1 MNINT
6 AKKIGRN
13 RLLRW
18 ILLMVGLFAI
28 IALTGM
34 NVFSLYDIRERV
46 TESESERQLKKAE
59 ELTAL
64 VQSKIYDPFT
74 KPLNI
79 DDQTEASLENN
90 GEISK
95 TLEKI
100 FIDLAD
106 NPYTSS
112 IYYTP
117 ASKDPCE
124 TGTSIYYFNQSDMKM
139 ETTGDYSSLVC
150 DGVGLIRSATRIQ
163 INNFDLRWRSMIEF
177 DAHRSMNIG
186 LINLTENRVIG
197 YFTFI
202 LDQEAI
208 VNKLI
213 APLIYEYF
221 GGIENDGT
229 IVWLHDHRRD
239 IVLASNNSSVDFS
252 VDLVDNRVRFPR
264 FFGDWIIKV
273 AFLNPPITSAYQDT
287 FRKNIIVLGFA
298 VLFLVGS
305 LLFMF
310 YTAQKERE
318 LSMRQA
324 GFLANVTHELKTPLA
339 VMQAAGENIS
349 DGRVTEPVRLKK
361 YGAHI
366 YDESIRLRKM
376 IEKLLDV
383 AKYDAGQTLINKT
396 HQDLKVLIDNYLA
409 ENEEFILE
417 KGFELDYNSE
427 QETDFNVLVDID
439 SIETILSNLFENAI
453 KYSFE
458 TKKIAIKLFKDES
471 QIKLSIRDHGVGI
484 RKNELKNIFKKFYR
498 VEETLVAKTKG
509 HGLGLSI
516 VRNLVLLN
524 GGDIHVESEYG
535 VGTTFVL
542 SFPKL
547 NTQEI

>member
-1 MNINT
+1 MNFIKV
-6 AKKIGRN
+6 KKIGRN

-18 ILLMVGLFAI
+18 VLLMLGLIAI

-59 ELTAL
+59 EITTL
-64 VQSKIYDPFT
+64 VQGEIYEPFN
-74 KPLNI
+74 KLLNI
-79 DDQTEASLENN
+79 DNKAEASLEDE
-90 GEISK
+90 GELSK

-100 FIDLAD
+100 FTNLAD
-106 NPYTSS
+106 NPYTSA

-117 ASKDPCE
+117 AAKDPCE
-124 TGTSIYYFNQSDMKM
+124 IGTSIIYFDQEVRKM
-139 ETTGDYSSLVC
+139 ETTDDYTSLVC

-202 LDQEAI
+202 LNQEAI
-208 VNKLI
+208 VNNLI
-213 APLIYEYF
+213 APLINQYF
-221 GGIENDGT
+221 GGEENKGT
-229 IVWLHDHRRD
+229 VVWLHDHRKD
-239 IVLASNNSSVDFS
+239 QVLASNNPSIDFS

-264 FFGDWIIKV
+264 FFSDWIIKV
-273 AFLNPPITSAYQDT
+273 AFLNPPLTSAYQET

-349 DGRVTEPVRLKK
+349 DGRVTEPERLKK
-361 YGAHI
+361 YGGHI

-383 AKYDAGQTLINKT
+383 AKYDAGQSLVNRTPQNLKTLIDTYLEENK
-396 HQDLKVLIDNYLA
+396 
-409 ENEEFILE
+409 EFIHE
-417 KGFELDYNSE
+417 KGFDLEYDTENAINFEILADS
-427 QETDFNVLVDID
+427 D
-439 SIETILSNLFENAI
+439 SIETILNNLIENAI
-453 KYSFE
+453 KYSSNK
-458 TKKIAIKLFKDES
+458 KKIIIKLFEDES
-471 QIKLSIRDHGVGI
+471 RIKLTVRDHGLGI
-484 RKNELKNIFKKFYR
+484 QKSELKNIFKKFYR
-498 VEETLVAKTKG
+498 VEESLVAKTKG

-516 VRNLVLLN
+516 VRNLIILN
-524 GGDIHVESEYG
+524 EGDISVDSEYG
-535 VGTTFVL
+535 KGTTFTV

-547 NTQEI
+547 NS

>member
-1 MNINT
+1 MNFIT

-13 RLLRW
+13 WLLCW
-18 ILLMVGLFAI
+18 ILIMLGLVAI

-59 ELTAL
+59 EITAL
-64 VQSKIYDPFT
+64 VQSEIYQPFT
-74 KPLNI
+74 KLLNI
-79 DDQTEASLENN
+79 DNQAEASLQDD
-90 GEISK
+90 GKLPK

-117 ASKDPCE
+117 ASVDPCD
-124 TGTSIYYFNQSDMKM
+124 TGSAIYYFNQSDRKM
-139 ETTGDYSSLVC
+139 ETT

-202 LDQEAI
+202 LNQEAI
-208 VNKLI
+208 VEKLI
-213 APLIYEYF
+213 APLIYDYF
-221 GGIENDGT
+221 GGVENEGT

-239 IVLASNNSSVDFS
+239 IVLATNNSSVDFS

-264 FFGDWIIKV
+264 FFSDWILKV

-349 DGRVTEPVRLKK
+349 DGRVTEPERLKK
-361 YGAHI
+361 YGSHI

-383 AKYDAGQTLINKT
+383 AKYDAGQTLVNAKP
-396 HQDLKVLIDNYLA
+396 QDLKELVDNYLE
-409 ENEEFILE
+409 ENKEFIE
-417 KGFELDYNSE
+417 NKGFDLEYTFED
-427 QETDFNVLVDID
+427 ETEFVIEADGD
-439 SIETILSNLFENAI
+439 SIETILGNLVENAI
-453 KYSFE
+453 KYSAD
-458 TKKIAIKLFKDES
+458 TKKMEVKLFEDES
-471 QIKLSIRDHGVGI
+471 QVKLSVRDYGVGI
-484 RKNELKNIFKKFYR
+484 KKSDLKNIFKKFYR

-524 GGDIHVESEYG
+524 GGDISVDSEYG
-535 VGTTFVL
+535 SGTTFTL

-547 NTQEI
+547 NPEEIKNYS